1 MIRVTGLRKHFGD
14 SHILKGIDFEVPPQ
28 TVLGIIG
35 ASGSG
40 KSTLLRCLNGLETID
55 GGTIECDNVRLEAG
69 ISHADYRR
77 RVKDLRLKVGTVF
90 QHFYLFPHLS
100 VLGNIVEA
108 PVHVLRTPRK
118 TAETEAYELLESVGL
133 KTAARRYPGS
143 LSGGE
148 QQRVAI
154 ARALAMHP
162 ALLLL
167 DEPTSALDPRR
178 VNSLRA
184 LLRTFV
190 DRGHTMIIISHSMGF
205 LGGGPTTFCLWM
217 EDWSSNT
224 ERQNKSWS
232 HPGTR
237 ALRSFW
243 NKLNR
248 FSLKVEAQ
256 FVRCRSESRS
266 IYRSNWSRC
275 LTLVI
280 LVPNR

>member
-1 MIRVTGLRKHFGD
+1 MISVNGLGKRFGNNE
-14 SHILKGIDFEVPPQ
+14 ILKRIDFEVPPQ
-28 TVLGIIG
+28 TVLGVIG

-40 KSTLLRCLNGLETID
+40 KSTLLRCLNGLETIN

-69 ISHADYRR
+69 LSHADYRR

-100 VLGNIVEA
+100 VIGNIIEA
-108 PVHVLRTPRK
+108 PVHVLRTPKK
-118 TAETEAYELLESVGL
+118 TAETEAFELLESVGL
-133 KTAARRYPGS
+133 KQAARRYPGS

-178 VNSLRA
+178 INSLRA

-205 LGGGPTTFCLWM
+205 LAGVSDSILFMEGGVAVEFGPTDEILQSPKDARTKDFL
-217 EDWSSNT
+217 
-224 ERQNKSWS
+224 
-232 HPGTR
+232 
-237 ALRSFW
+237 
-243 NKLNR
+243 
-248 FSLKVEAQ
+248 
-256 FVRCRSESRS
+256 
-266 IYRSNWSRC
+266 
-275 LTLVI
+275 LTADSAD
-280 LVPNR
+280 

>member
-1 MIRVTGLRKHFGD
+1 MIRVTDLRKRFGN
-14 SHILKGIDFEVPPQ
+14 SEILKGITFEVPPQ
-28 TVLGIIG
+28 TVLGVIG

-40 KSTLLRCLNGLETID
+40 KSTLLRCLNGLETIN

-69 ISHADYRR
+69 LSHADYKR

-100 VLGNIVEA
+100 VVGNIIEA
-108 PVHVLRTPRK
+108 PMHVLHTPK
-118 TAETEAYELLESVGL
+118 KKAETEAYELLESVGL
-133 KTAARRYPGS
+133 RQAAGRYPGS

-205 LGGGPTTFCLWM
+205 LNGVSDHILYMEGGVAVEYGPA
-217 EDWSSNT
+217 E
-224 ERQNKSWS
+224 EV
-232 HPGTR
+232 
-237 ALRSFW
+237 
-243 NKLNR
+243 LNSPKDDR
-248 FSLKVEAQ
+248 TKDFLKQAE
-256 FVRCRSESRS
+256 
-266 IYRSNWSRC
+266 
-275 LTLVI
+275 
-280 LVPNR
+280 

>member
-1 MIRVTGLRKHFGD
+1 MIRVTDLRKHFG
-14 SHILKGIDFEVPPQ
+14 SSEILKGISFEVPPQ
-28 TVLGIIG
+28 TVLGVIG

-40 KSTLLRCLNGLETID
+40 KSTLLRCLNGLETIN

-69 ISHADYRR
+69 LSPADYRR

-100 VLGNIVEA
+100 VVGNIVEA
-108 PVHVLRTPRK
+108 PMHVLRTPK
-118 TAETEAYELLESVGL
+118 KKAETEAHELLESVGMSH
-133 KTAARRYPGS
+133 AARRYPGS

-178 VNSLRA
+178 MQSLRT

-205 LGGGPTTFCLWM
+205 LGGVSDQILYMEGGVAVEYGPT
-217 EDWSSNT
+217 E
-224 ERQNKSWS
+224 
-232 HPGTR
+232 
-237 ALRSFW
+237 AV
-243 NKLNR
+243 LNSPQDAR
-248 FSLKVEAQ
+248 TKDFLQQAE
-256 FVRCRSESRS
+256 
-266 IYRSNWSRC
+266 
-275 LTLVI
+275 
-280 LVPNR
+280 

>member
-1 MIRVTGLRKHFGD
+1 MIRVTDLRKRFGD
-14 SHILKGIDFEVPPQ
+14 SEILKGINFEVPPQ
-28 TVLGIIG
+28 TVLGVIG

-55 GGTIECDNVRLEAG
+55 GGAIEVDKVRLEAG
-69 ISHADYRR
+69 LSQVDYRR

-100 VLGNIVEA
+100 VVGNIIEA
-108 PVHVLRTPRK
+108 PTHVLRTPK
-118 TAETEAYELLESVGL
+118 KNAVTEAYELLESVGL
-133 KTAARRYPGS
+133 KQAARRYPGS

-178 VNSLRA
+178 MNSLRT

-190 DRGHTMIIISHSMGF
+190 DRGQTMIIISHSMGF
-205 LGGGPTTFCLWM
+205 LGGVSDYILYM
-217 EDWSSNT
+217 EGGHVVEYGSTNDV
-224 ERQNKSWS
+224 
-232 HPGTR
+232 
-237 ALRSFW
+237 
-243 NKLNR
+243 LNSPKDDR
-248 FSLKVEAQ
+248 TKDFLEQA
-256 FVRCRSESRS
+256 E
-266 IYRSNWSRC
+266 
-275 LTLVI
+275 
-280 LVPNR
+280 

>member
-1 MIRVTGLRKHFGD
+1 MIRVSGLRKRFG
-14 SHILKGIDFEVPPQ
+14 SREILKGISFDVPPQ
-28 TVLGIIG
+28 TVLGVIG

-40 KSTLLRCLNGLETID
+40 KSTLLRCLNGLETIN
-55 GGTIECDNVRLEAG
+55 GGTIECDNVHLEAG
-69 ISHADYRR
+69 LSHADYRR

-100 VLGNIVEA
+100 VIGNIIEA
-108 PVHVLRTPRK
+108 PVHVLRTPKK

-133 KTAARRYPGS
+133 KQAARRYPGS

-178 VNSLRA
+178 INSLRT

-205 LGGGPTTFCLWM
+205 LAGVSDNILFMEGGVAVEYGPTDEVLQSPQ
-217 EDWSSNT
+217 D
-224 ERQNKSWS
+224 
-232 HPGTR
+232 
-237 ALRSFW
+237 
-243 NKLNR
+243 
-248 FSLKVEAQ
+248 
-256 FVRCRSESRS
+256 VRTKDFL
-266 IYRSNWSRC
+266 
-275 LTLVI
+275 LTADSAD
-280 LVPNR
+280 

>member
-1 MIRVTGLRKHFGD
+1 MIRVKGLRKHFGD
-14 SHILKGIDFEVPPQ
+14 SQILKGIDFEVEPQ

-55 GGTIECDNVRLEAG
+55 GGTIECDDVRLEAG
-69 ISHADYRR
+69 ITNADYRK
-77 RVKDLRLKVGTVF
+77 RVRELRLKVGTVF

-100 VLGNIVEA
+100 VLGNIIEA
-108 PVHVLRTPRK
+108 PVQVLRTPRK
-118 TAETEAYELLESVGL
+118 KAETEAYELLESVGL
-133 KTAARRYPGS
+133 RVAARRYPGS

-178 VNSLRA
+178 INSLRA

-205 LGGGPTTFCLWM
+205 LGGVADNILFMDGGLVVEHGPAEQL
-217 EDWSSNT
+217 
-224 ERQNKSWS
+224 
-232 HPGTR
+232 
-237 ALRSFW
+237 
-243 NKLNR
+243 LNSPQDAR
-248 FSLKVEAQ
+248 TKDFLEQA
-256 FVRCRSESRS
+256 E
-266 IYRSNWSRC
+266 
-275 LTLVI
+275 
-280 LVPNR
+280 

>member
-1 MIRVTGLRKHFGD
+1 MIRVTGLRKRFGN
-14 SHILKGIDFEVPPQ
+14 SEILKGIDFEVPPQ
-28 TVLGIIG
+28 TVLGVIG

-40 KSTLLRCLNGLETID
+40 KSTLLRCLNGLETIN

-69 ISHADYRR
+69 LSHADYGR

-100 VLGNIVEA
+100 VIGNIIEA
-108 PVHVLRTPRK
+108 PVHVLRTPK
-118 TAETEAYELLESVGL
+118 QTAEAEAYELLESVGL
-133 KTAARRYPGS
+133 KQMARRYPGS

-178 VNSLRA
+178 INSLRA

-205 LGGGPTTFCLWM
+205 LAGVSDNVLFMEGGVAVEYGPT
-217 EDWSSNT
+217 E
-224 ERQNKSWS
+224 EV
-232 HPGTR
+232 
-237 ALRSFW
+237 
-243 NKLNR
+243 LNSPQDAR
-248 FSLKVEAQ
+248 TKDFL
-256 FVRCRSESRS
+256 
-266 IYRSNWSRC
+266 
-275 LTLVI
+275 LTADATD
-280 LVPNR
+280 

>member
-1 MIRVTGLRKHFGD
+1 MIRVTDLRKRFGN
-14 SHILKGIDFEVPPQ
+14 SEILKGITFEMPPQ
-28 TVLGIIG
+28 TVLGVIG

-55 GGTIECDNVRLEAG
+55 GGTVECDGVRLEVG
-69 ISHADYRR
+69 LSHAEYRR
-77 RVKDLRLKVGTVF
+77 RVKELRLKVGTVF

-100 VLGNIVEA
+100 VLGNIIEA
-108 PVHVLRTPRK
+108 PVHVLRSAKK
-118 TAETEAYELLESVGL
+118 TAETEAFELLESVGM
-133 KTAARRYPGS
+133 KQAARRYPGS

-178 VNSLRA
+178 INSLRT

-205 LGGGPTTFCLWM
+205 LGGVSDNVLFMEGGVAVEYGPTDGVFNSPKDPRTKDF
-217 EDWSSNT
+217 
-224 ERQNKSWS
+224 
-232 HPGTR
+232 
-237 ALRSFW
+237 
-243 NKLNR
+243 
-248 FSLKVEAQ
+248 LKQAE
-256 FVRCRSESRS
+256 
-266 IYRSNWSRC
+266 
-275 LTLVI
+275 
-280 LVPNR
+280 

>member
-1 MIRVTGLRKHFGD
+1 MIRVTGLRKRFGD
-14 SHILKGIDFEVPPQ
+14 SEILKGIDFEVPPQ
-28 TVLGIIG
+28 TVLGVIG

-40 KSTLLRCLNGLETID
+40 KSTLLRCLNGLETIN

-69 ISHADYRR
+69 LSHADYRR

-100 VLGNIVEA
+100 VIGNIIEA
-108 PVHVLRTPRK
+108 PVHVLRTPKK

-133 KTAARRYPGS
+133 KQAARRYPGS

-178 VNSLRA
+178 INSLRA

-205 LGGGPTTFCLWM
+205 LAGVSDNILFMEGGFAVEFGPTDEVL
-217 EDWSSNT
+217 
-224 ERQNKSWS
+224 KS
-232 HPGTR
+232 PQDARTKDF
-237 ALRSFW
+237 L
-243 NKLNR
+243 
-248 FSLKVEAQ
+248 
-256 FVRCRSESRS
+256 
-266 IYRSNWSRC
+266 
-275 LTLVI
+275 LTADSAD
-280 LVPNR
+280 